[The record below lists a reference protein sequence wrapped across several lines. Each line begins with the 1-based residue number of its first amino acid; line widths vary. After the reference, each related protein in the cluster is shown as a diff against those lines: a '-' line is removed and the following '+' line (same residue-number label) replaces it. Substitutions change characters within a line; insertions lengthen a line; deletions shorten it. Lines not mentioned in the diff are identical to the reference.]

1 MDGMIDDAKPT
12 SRATVPM
19 FATGIILEIEVGKI
33 PGRRS
38 DIWRAV
44 LYVIALII
52 VTASSEMS
60 PSTNCGPKRSSE
72 WHGVRSDKV
81 VGLTRMCQPESKV

>member
-12 SRATVPM
+12 PRAIIPM
-19 FATGIILEIEVGKI
+19 LAIGIIRETEVGKI

-44 LYVIALII
+44 LYVVALII
-52 VTASSEMS
+52 VTGSSVTT
-60 PSTNCGPKRSSE
+60 PSTDFGPKRFSE
-72 WHGVRSDKV
+72 WH
-81 VGLTRMCQPESKV
+81 